1 MRTRNSSFQN
11 DIDSLKKQNNE
22 IENEI
27 RLYEEAIKAK
37 LQQQQ
42 QQQQQRNTE
51 NNSSIKIENN

>member
-42 QQQQQRNTE
+42 QQQRNTE